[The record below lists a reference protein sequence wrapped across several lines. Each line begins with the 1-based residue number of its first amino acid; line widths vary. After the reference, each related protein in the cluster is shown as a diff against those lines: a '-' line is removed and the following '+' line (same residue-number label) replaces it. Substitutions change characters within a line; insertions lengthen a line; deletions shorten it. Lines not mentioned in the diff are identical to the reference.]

1 MPFQAEHKQKFD
13 DLKIAIHI
21 DYRTQLRKDANGGN
35 TVLFIFPPDEEDKYI
50 KKAKELYPDAYFIDI
65 SRLFVQYID
74 SVSLDDF
81 VEFYRS
87 YETTPDQVFKND
99 NDINL
104 FKLIID
110 EIKIAS
116 KNNKLPFI
124 VRTGI
129 FHGTGIVN
137 QHIMDDS
144 SVLSLEQ
151 PVVFFYPA
159 KLEENELLFL
169 NFKPASRYRCK
180 LVI

>member
-21 DYRTQLRKDANGGN
+21 DYRAQLRKDANGGN
-35 TVLFIFPPDEEDKYI
+35 TVLFIFPPNEEDKYI
-50 KKAKELYPDAYFIDI
+50 EKAKELYPDAYFIDI

-74 SVSLDDF
+74 SVGWDDF
-81 VEFYRS
+81 VEFYKS

-110 EIKIAS
+110 EIKTAS
-116 KNNKLPFI
+116 KNNKIPFI
-124 VRTGI
+124 IRTGAL
-129 FHGTGIVN
+129 HGTDIVN
-137 QHIMDDS
+137 QHIMDDN
-144 SVLSLEQ
+144 SVLCLEQ

-169 NFKPASRYRCK
+169 NFKPASKYRCK
-180 LVI
+180 LII